1 MNTSYLPSKKI
12 QITILILIVLLCGFL
27 AFFFFDN
34 ERNETDENTF
44 VDVAAVTSDEDN
56 INTLDSDGDG
66 AYDWQEELWPELDPN
81 NPDSDGDGVLDGQYI
96 RLKQN
101 EAILRARGEEN
112 VESDLTETEK
122 FARTAVTALIAVA
135 QSGGEL
141 TEEQQRVFSENLANY
156 VQNLTLGEKLY
167 TRDSFNLVS
176 NTKENIRAYSNGMKQ
191 LFRTYPVATS
201 DIELIITALEEPEVN
216 QGGLRAINKKYG
228 DYLIELSSQEVPQ
241 NIAARHTQLTN
252 SISQL
257 GAATDNLLQEE
268 QDELITLSLV
278 AQLETILSNA
288 AAAIINLNK
297 YFEIVEDDIYFN

>member
-176 NTKENIRAYSNGMKQ
+176 NTKEI
-191 LFRTYPVATS
+191 
-201 DIELIITALEEPEVN
+201 
-216 QGGLRAINKKYG
+216 
-228 DYLIELSSQEVPQ
+228 
-241 NIAARHTQLTN
+241 
-252 SISQL
+252 
-257 GAATDNLLQEE
+257 
-268 QDELITLSLV
+268 
-278 AQLETILSNA
+278 
-288 AAAIINLNK
+288 
-297 YFEIVEDDIYFN
+297 